1 MQGAFVDQHFDND
14 LNFHATEE
22 DPVTKKVFCMRRS
35 HTDLFV
41 TFVPCGGPVSN

>member
-35 HTDLFV
+35 HSQT
-41 TFVPCGGPVSN
+41 CS